1 MKLFVA
7 SDVHGSSY
15 YAKMMV
21 DRFEEENA
29 EKLII
34 LGDIYN
40 HGPRNPLP
48 KDYNPGEVASILNGI
63 KDKLLVVKGNCD
75 SEVDKMISEFHF
87 IEELSIFIGD
97 KTILLTHGHVYNK
110 NSMPLT
116 KFDALIYGHLHT
128 GFIEKNDDGVFV
140 NVGSVSLPKNNTPNS
155 YLIIENNRLILKKL
169 DGEKIKEISL

>member
-15 YAKMMV
+15 YAKLMV
-21 DRFEEENA
+21 DKFKAENA
-29 EKLII
+29 DKLII

-40 HGPRNPLP
+40 HGPRNPFP

-63 KDKLLVVKGNCD
+63 KDRLIVVKGNCD
-75 SEVDKMISEFHF
+75 SDVDKLISDFHF
-87 IEELSIFIGD
+87 IEDLCVVVD
-97 KTILLTHGHVYNK
+97 NKTILFTHGHVYNK
-110 NSMPLT
+110 NSLPLT
-116 KFDALIYGHLHT
+116 KFDAIVYGHLHT

-155 YLIIENNRLILKKL
+155 YLIIENNRLTLKKL
-169 DGEKIKEISL
+169 DGEIISEISL

>member
-7 SDVHGSSY
+7 SDVHGSSFY
-15 YAKMMV
+15 VKAMV
-21 DRFEEENA
+21 DKFMEEKA
-29 EKLII
+29 DKLII

-40 HGPRNPLP
+40 HGPRNPFP

-63 KDKLLVVKGNCD
+63 KDKLIVVKGNCD
-75 SEVDKMISEFHF
+75 SDVDKLISDFHF
-87 IEELSIFIGD
+87 IEDLCVFVD
-97 KTILLTHGHVYNK
+97 NKTILFTHGHVYNK
-110 NSMPLT
+110 DSLPLT

-140 NVGSVSLPKNNTPNS
+140 NVGSVALPKNNTPNS

-169 DGEKIKEISL
+169 DGEKIKETSL